1 MSTQKILLL
10 IAIVLGLLLALYPA
24 VYTLGAG
31 LTILFLVTLLY
42 ATFNPTENGRARWI
56 FMAVFV
62 LLAGVIGV
70 SLLNLLQR
78 NQPPDGLWIAF
89 LQQIFA
95 LAGGAVLAALLTTIF
110 ALITIY
116 VAGVYV
122 LSIQTAEGI
131 TVWQAFRSLLS
142 LILNIQY
149 DWIVV
154 SGGQVTTTRP
164 GGVMKELGGPG
175 KVIVDP
181 GNAVVLQRGG
191 KITQVCGP
199 GVWMTKRNEKIRE
212 IFDLRPQFEL
222 KTVENVLT
230 RDHIPLNIVVGIGY
244 RLTPADKGH
253 GDVIADNENAYA
265 VNRGTLIKAA
275 ANNTAAGW
283 RGLGGGAP
291 VAQLHDQIMQRT
303 FDELFRA
310 TPGADPDPREIR
322 RIEQA
327 ILTACN
333 GFGPNNGVTFTG
345 IDIRQIT
352 PPPELVEA
360 MMLEIKSDAE
370 ARSIRRI
377 TEERN
382 RAQHELI
389 DEILA
394 IIAKYKVEPLDE
406 TDIQLATV
414 FVQLGRR
421 GLTDDVLG
429 HQYIDMLKKLAEGQG
444 AKIFSPPNMPF
455 ELKELM

>member
-1 MSTQKILLL
+1 MLLQILFLIVLVIAIILLFAPFSYTLWIGIGILLL
-10 IAIVLGLLLALYPA
+10 AMLFWAIFSEDEAS
-24 VYTLGAG
+24 
-31 LTILFLVTLLY
+31 
-42 ATFNPTENGRARWI
+42 RARWV
-56 FMAVFV
+56 FGAVFD
-62 LLAGVIGV
+62 LMLGVGTWMMGQR
-70 SLLNLLQR
+70 LQEIH
-78 NQPPDGLWIAF
+78 PPTDWDVAME
-89 LQQIFA
+89 QQFI
-95 LAGGAVLAALLTTIF
+95 ALLLGFLISTVATTIF

-142 LILNIQY
+142 LVLNIQY
-149 DWIVV
+149 DWLVV

-244 RLTPADKGH
+244 RLTPADRGQA
-253 GDVIADNENAYA
+253 DVIADNENAYA
-265 VNRGTLIKAA
+265 VNRSTLIRAA
-275 ANNTAAGW
+275 ANNTGAGW

-291 VAQLHDQIMQRT
+291 AAQLHDQIMQRT
-303 FDELFRA
+303 FDELFRS

-327 ILTACN
+327 ILAACN
-333 GFGPNNGVTFTG
+333 SFGPNNGVTFTG

-352 PPPELVEA
+352 PPPEMVEA

-444 AKIFSPPNMPF
+444 AKIFSPPSMPL